1 MRNLEKAMDIQHF
14 DNREQ
19 GVFFLNNAENTRL
32 AEMTYQYRNAETIVI
47 DHTFVDP
54 SLRGQGVAKQLFD
67 AGIQFARENQLKII
81 PICSY
86 AVTMFQRDPT
96 LADVKA

>member
-1 MRNLEKAMDIQHF
+1 MRNMEKAMHIQHF
-14 DNREQ
+14 DNRER
-19 GVFFLNNAENTRL
+19 GVFFLTDTDNQRL
-32 AEMTYQYRNAETIVI
+32 AEMTYQYHNANTIAI

-67 AGIQFARENQLKII
+67 AGTQFARENQLKII

-86 AVTMFQRDPT
+86 AVTIFQRDPT
-96 LADVKA
+96 LADLKA